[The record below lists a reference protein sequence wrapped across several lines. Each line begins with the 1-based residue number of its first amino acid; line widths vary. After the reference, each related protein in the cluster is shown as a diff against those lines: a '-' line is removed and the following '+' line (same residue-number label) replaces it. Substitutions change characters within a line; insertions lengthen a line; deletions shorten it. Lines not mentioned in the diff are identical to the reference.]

1 VSEVFLQRVESYAN
15 EAKAKITQLRKGE
28 TLVEVD
34 QKNLKSFISH
44 IVNDMSIRQLMTIT
58 GLDLGQNIGVIY
70 HFTHE
75 TDTLHVRTLV
85 PKTDTTAYSIVEI
98 VPGAILYEME
108 IHDMLGV
115 RFEGNPWMDR
125 KLLLPET
132 WPEDLAPPLL
142 KTSKADEI
150 RRRLHLESVKK

>member
-1 VSEVFLQRVESYAN
+1 MSVVFLQRVESYAN
-15 EAKAKITQLRKGE
+15 EAKAKVTQLRKGE

-34 QKNLKSFISH
+34 QVNLKSFISH

-85 PKTDTTAYSIVEI
+85 PKTDTTACSIVEI

-115 RFEGNPWMDR
+115 KFEGNPWMDR
-125 KLLLPET
+125 KLLLPDT
-132 WPEDLAPPLL
+132 WPEDLPPPLL

-150 RRRLHLESVKK
+150 RRRLHLEVVKK

>member
-1 VSEVFLQRVESYAN
+1 
-15 EAKAKITQLRKGE
+15 
-28 TLVEVD
+28 
-34 QKNLKSFISH
+34 
-44 IVNDMSIRQLMTIT
+44 
-58 GLDLGQNIGVIY
+58 
-70 HFTHE
+70 
-75 TDTLHVRTLV
+75 
-85 PKTDTTAYSIVEI
+85 VEI

-132 WPEDLAPPLL
+132 WPEDLPPPLL

-150 RRRLHLESVKK
+150 RRRLHLEVVKK